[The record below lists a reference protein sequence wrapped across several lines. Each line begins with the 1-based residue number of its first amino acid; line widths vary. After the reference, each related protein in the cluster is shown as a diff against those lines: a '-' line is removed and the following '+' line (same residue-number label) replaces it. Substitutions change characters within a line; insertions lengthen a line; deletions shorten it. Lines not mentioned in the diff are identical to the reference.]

1 MRSLGFCV
9 LATAVVLTGACSQI
23 GDADFDFGIV
33 NAIRDPIKVF
43 VNTSDLGVVQPA
55 SKLEGTTQIAVRDS
69 AATCCGTAPTSD
81 KHATATFVAINTLTQ
96 ESCTKERVELRESA
110 RTTVVI
116 DYLCNW
122 RSR

>member
-1 MRSLGFCV
+1 MRSLRFCV
-9 LATAVVLTGACSQI
+9 LVTTVVLTGACSQI
-23 GDADFDFGIV
+23 SDVDFDFGIL
-33 NAIRDPIKVF
+33 NAIKDPIRVF
-43 VNTSDLGVVQPA
+43 VNTNDLGVVQPA
-55 SKLEGTTQIAVRDS
+55 AKLEGTTQIAVRDS

-96 ESCTKERVELRESA
+96 ESCTKERVELQEAA

-116 DYLCNW
+116 DYSCNW